1 MDSKTNKVYFSNL
14 LPKKH
19 SKFSK
24 KLFNIL
30 DKNNINYELISNTKD
45 IWIRDY
51 MPIQKRDGSFIRYI
65 HQPDYLIGYS
75 ALRTN
80 PKEASIFLDANN
92 IIDIELNLDGGNIVR
107 SNNKIICTD
116 KIFKANI
123 EFSKEE
129 IVDMLKTSLDT
140 AEVIIIPEQP
150 YDMTGHSDGLVR
162 FINENKVMISSYT
175 KEDREFA
182 KQLISSLMKQNLE
195 VVTLPPKGYFR
206 EKNGAV
212 WIPYINYMQ
221 VGNLIV
227 LPCVGEKV
235 ELEVLE
241 FFQRCFPDCCVEYLD
256 TTSIIKRGGALNCIS
271 WNVYEKW
278 SQDDQ

>member
-1 MDSKTNKVYFSNL
+1 MPHMDSQTNKVYFSNI

-24 KLFNIL
+24 EFFKIL
-30 DKNNINYELISNTKD
+30 DNNNINYELISTTKD
-45 IWIRDY
+45 IWMRDY
-51 MPIQKRDGSFIRYI
+51 MPIQKRDGNFIRYI

-75 ALRTN
+75 DLRTN
-80 PKEASIFLDANN
+80 PKEASIFLDPNI

-107 SNNKIICTD
+107 SNDKIICTD
-116 KIFKANI
+116 KIFKANAD
-123 EFSKEE
+123 FSKEE
-129 IVDMLKTSLDT
+129 LVDILKSSLDI

-162 FINENKVMISSYT
+162 FIDENRVMISSYT
-175 KEDREFA
+175 KEDSEFA
-182 KQLISSLMKQNLE
+182 KQLTSSLMKQNLE

-221 VGNLIV
+221 VGDLIV

-235 ELEVLE
+235 EPEVIE
-241 FFQRCFPDCCVEYLD
+241 FFQRCFPDCYVEYLD
-256 TTSIIKRGGALNCIS
+256 ATSIIKQGGALNCIS
-271 WNVYEKW
+271 WNVYEK
-278 SQDDQ
+278 